1 MPQSSTAA
9 VAPQSYISEH
19 LLRVFAVPSSTVP
32 VEMLVWPHCQSL
44 GTAPGTILQME
55 FVLLVTTLWTCSFG
69 GSMSLLLHPVVES
82 SHSVKAM
89 LVLRNRT
96 LVNINKSFGPLLQ
109 GYLTGNVKLH

>member
-1 MPQSSTAA
+1 MPQSSAAA

-69 GSMSLLLHPVVES
+69 GFHVTVAAPS
-82 SHSVKAM
+82 S
-89 LVLRNRT
+89 
-96 LVNINKSFGPLLQ
+96 
-109 GYLTGNVKLH
+109 